1 MSSLFFKG
9 GNMHFL
15 KRVRCHW
22 VAMFIFCCGFAQAGE
37 TVKIG
42 FIDVLSGPFALTGQ
56 GSLKQLKE
64 VVFQLNAKSGAD
76 DPKFEV
82 VEFDNKGST
91 QESIN
96 MLKAASDKAL
106 REFSEASIGED
117 IFASLTLPFI
127 SEAVI
132 EHKLRRMYITLKNI
146 SDIGPTGNC
155 GGCNARTL
163 SSPS

>member
-1 MSSLFFKG
+1 
-9 GNMHFL
+9 MHFL

-22 VAMFIFCCGFAQAGE
+22 VAMFIFCCGFAQASE

-42 FIDVLSGPFALTGQ
+42 FIDVLSGPFALVGQ

-64 VVFQLNAKSGAD
+64 VVLQLNAKSGAA

-96 MLKAASDKAL
+96 MLKAASDKGIRFITQGGGSGVA
-106 REFSEASIGED
+106 
-117 IFASLTLPFI
+117 LTLVD
-127 SEAVI
+127 ALN
-132 EHKLRRMYITLKNI
+132 KLAEREPDRADYHATASGRAL
-146 SDIGPTGNC
+146 
-155 GGCNARTL
+155 L
-163 SSPS
+163 